1 MPRVEVVAGSPMAGP
16 VIEGEGLL
24 LNDHARIAAGHE
36 GPRSHASAPAA
47 PRVLGLSVGALVLI
61 ALGVL
66 LWFLTLDARHLLAS
80 DEGRYAEIA
89 REMLVSGDWITPRY
103 NDVLYFEKPPLHMWM
118 TALSYELFGVG
129 EWQTRLWGACCGL
142 IGLGAMVLAARR
154 WWGPR
159 VAAWTGLILAATPN
173 WYLGGHFNSLDIS
186 VSAALAVTLAA
197 TLIAQHPQASVPARR
212 RWMLLAWAGMAAAVL
227 AKGLIGLA
235 LPGLVLVVYSVAT
248 RDWRLW
254 ARLHLLPGV
263 ALFLV
268 LVVPWFW
275 AIGTRHPEFNHFF
288 FIHEHLQRY
297 TSTVHR
303 RDAPPWYFVPQFL
316 AGFLPWLGL
325 IPGMWRAARDERAT
339 PGTPVPFRPARLVAL
354 WAVAIFL
361 FFSASSSKLPGYL
374 LPVMPAVAL
383 LAAIALERLPSRS
396 WARWMWTMLAL
407 FALVA
412 VLSPFAGKLGKAPGP
427 RALFAA
433 YGHWVLA
440 ASLLMALGAAA
451 ALWLRRVG
459 REGTGR
465 VAYAVGIYLGLT
477 VALLGH
483 ETFGRPAS
491 GVDLVPA
498 IERVLR
504 PDMPLYGVKRLD
516 HTLPFYL
523 RHPLT
528 MVAEPDELEFGVGQE
543 PRRWLPTMATFDER
557 WRTGPRALALM
568 TPETRDELKAAG
580 LPMWPVAEDARRVVV
595 ANFPTAPAA
604 AP

>member
-1 MPRVEVVAGSPMAGP
+1 MNE
-16 VIEGEGLL
+16 
-24 LNDHARIAAGHE
+24 HARIAT
-36 GPRSHASAPAA
+36 GPARDRSLPAA
-47 PRVLGLSVGALVLI
+47 SRASGALGRSAWVLI
-61 ALGVL
+61 LVAVGVL

-89 REMLVSGDWITPRY
+89 REMLVSGDWIVPRY

-129 EWQTRLWGACCGL
+129 EWQTRLWGALCGL
-142 IGLGAMVLAARR
+142 IGVGAMMLAARR

-186 VSAALAVTLAA
+186 VSAALALTLAA
-197 TLIAQHPQASVPARR
+197 TLIAQHPDNPVGARR

-235 LPGLVLVVYSVAT
+235 LPGLVLVIYSVAT

-254 ARLHLLPGV
+254 ARLHILTGLV
-263 ALFLV
+263 LFLV
-268 LVVPWFW
+268 LVVPWFL
-275 AIGTRHPEFNHFF
+275 AIGERHPEFNHFF

-303 RDAPPWYFVPQFL
+303 RDAPLWYFVPQFL

-325 IPGMWRAARDERAT
+325 IPGMWRAAREERAT
-339 PGTPVPFRPARLVAL
+339 PGTPVPFRPIRLLAI
-354 WAVAIFL
+354 WAVAIFV

-383 LAAIALERLPSRS
+383 LGAIALDRLSPRA
-396 WARWMWTMLAL
+396 WGRWMWAMLAL

-412 VLSPFAGKLGKAPGP
+412 VLSPFAGKLGKSEGP
-427 RALFAA
+427 KALFAA
-433 YGHWVLA
+433 YGHWVLV

-451 ALWLRRVG
+451 ALWLRRTG
-459 REGTGR
+459 RDGVGR

-543 PRRWLPTMATFDER
+543 PERWIPTMQAFDAR
-557 WRTGPRALALM
+557 WRGGPRALALM
-568 TPETRDELKAAG
+568 TPETRDQLRAAG
-580 LPMWPVAEDARRVVV
+580 LPMWLVAEDARRVVV
-595 ANFPTAPAA
+595 ANFAIDPPAPSAR
-604 AP
+604 P